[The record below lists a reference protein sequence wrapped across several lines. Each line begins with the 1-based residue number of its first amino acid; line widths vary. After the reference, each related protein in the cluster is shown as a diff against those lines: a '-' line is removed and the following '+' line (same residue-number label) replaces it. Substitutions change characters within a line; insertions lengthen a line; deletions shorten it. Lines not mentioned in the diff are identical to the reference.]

1 MNQIEDSIEAPITDM
16 VQGGYD
22 EEDADVEQPQ
32 NDDESMNHDYNIKW
46 FGIVAI
52 GAFSA
57 FLGIS
62 LVLGI
67 PMTVVSHL
75 S

>member
-1 MNQIEDSIEAPITDM
+1 MDI